1 MGPSGNVLKTRKC
14 CLPLRL
20 VVTVACDASCAVLQ
34 VVSCLSNSI
43 KDHMMGDEFE
53 HEHEHS
59 GGCCHASSCNGA
71 ANGELGGDG
80 QGEGVSHKSSSDEEE
95 DEGESEEEDV
105 SDSEQADLVFP
116 ATYGL
121 AVAQLLDAQ
130 SHPVKVKD
138 IKLDGDEVK
147 LDLAVTM
154 WKEGILSTQ
163 VDPSKIKS
171 GKKLKK

>member
-1 MGPSGNVLKTRKC
+1 MERKC
-14 CLPLRL
+14 FLPLRL
-20 VVTVACDASCAVLQ
+20 VAPVACDASCAVLQ

-53 HEHEHS
+53 HEHH
-59 GGCCHASSCNGA
+59 GCCHTSSCNGA
-71 ANGELGGDG
+71 ANGEAGADG
-80 QGEGVSHKSSSDEEE
+80 QGEGFSHKSSSDEEE
-95 DEGESEEEDV
+95 DEGENEEEDV

-116 ATYGL
+116 ATYDL

-163 VDPSKIKS
+163 ADPSKTKS